1 MLPVTVRL
9 KTADDMNRVF
19 SDWLRS
25 YRNAPGMAS
34 IPNEVYFYWAHRI
47 LESYWADPTCTFLVA
62 CSPEDPRKIFGWLCG
77 QRAESLAGDQVIVH
91 YVYVPKLYRRMGL
104 ASRLLSTFDTRPLV
118 MDTISGPML
127 GGDMRPLVVTHRTDA
142 GRELLRSR
150 GVVVYNPF
158 LAWARA
164 PALGSN
170 PPKQVVRAKDPM
182 RASRQELAFGGFPK
196 DGETDEENAA

>member
-1 MLPVTVRL
+1 MSLPVTVRL

-47 LESYWADPTCTFLVA
+47 LESFWSDPTCTFLVA

-91 YVYVPKLYRRMGL
+91 YLYVPKLYRRMGL
-104 ASRLLSTFDTRPLV
+104 GSRLLATFDTRPLPFA
-118 MDTISGPML
+118 GEAR
-127 GGDMRPLVVTHRTDA
+127 DMRPLVVTHRTDA

-150 GVVVYNPF
+150 GTVVYNPF

-170 PPKQVVRAKDPM
+170 PPKQVVKAKDPM
-182 RASRQELAFGGFPK
+182 RASRQELSFAGFAK
-196 DGETDEENAA
+196 TGETEEEAAV

>member
-47 LESYWADPTCTFLVA
+47 LESYWSDPTCTFLVA

-104 ASRLLSTFDTRPLV
+104 ASRLLSTFDTRPLLK
-118 MDTISGPML
+118 DTISGPML

-164 PALGSN
+164 PALGPN
-170 PPKQVVRAKDPM
+170 PPKQVVRARDPM

-196 DGETDEENAA
+196 DGETDEESAA